1 MKSHHINPCIEATVD
16 TYKTMLD
23 ITPYR
28 NGKLEVKT
36 GVFPVSQCMGVI
48 GFTGKVRGAMLIG
61 MSEEVACKTIS
72 SFLDKEIL
80 TIDADVLDGIGEIIN
95 IIARGASA
103 KLADYRIGLGI
114 PTVLVGKV
122 GKEQKMFS
130 GIESPWIIIP
140 LITDESGEF
149 EFAIT
154 MEET

>member
-1 MKSHHINPCIEATVD
+1 MKSNHINPCIEATVD
-16 TYKTMLD
+16 TYKTMLG

-95 IIARGASA
+95 IIAGGASA
-103 KLADYRIGLGI
+103 KLAEYRIGLGI
-114 PTVLVGKV
+114 PTVLVGK
-122 GKEQKMFS
+122 EHKMFS
-130 GIESPWIIIP
+130 DIESPWIIIP
-140 LITDESGEF
+140 MTADESGEF
-149 EFAIT
+149 EIAIT
-154 MEET
+154 MAET